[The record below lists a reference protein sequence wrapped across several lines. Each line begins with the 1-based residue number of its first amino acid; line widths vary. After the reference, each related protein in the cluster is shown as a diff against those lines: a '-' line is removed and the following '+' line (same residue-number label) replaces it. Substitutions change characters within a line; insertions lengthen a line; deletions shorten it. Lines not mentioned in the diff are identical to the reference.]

1 MPTVRRTPGAEH
13 DLISIVD
20 YIARDN
26 LPTAVAWLEDIEAL
40 FRLLSV
46 QPEMGEQQKSR
57 RFKDARCHS
66 QACT

>member
-40 FRLLSV
+40 F
-46 QPEMGEQQKSR
+46 
-57 RFKDARCHS
+57 
-66 QACT
+66 